1 MRIGYILIK
10 VTLVILVISI
20 FLGGCKYNRNRD
32 DINNDELITIQNND
46 ENEILLRNKNITEN
60 YIEDKILLGNK
71 NDYYEIYKESYIKEL
86 YTNPEINEYL
96 YSGSYTEKINEESIH
111 NGKSTEIFPI
121 TSSILETKLYYS
133 TDLEYRE
140 NLEDYFTLNNVYIDS
155 NFEYQYKIKN
165 YVNFF
170 LDSRTLNM
178 NLEDIKKI
186 FISKNNYIKIFE
198 KNFDNNIK
206 VRIVSILNDIEDNS
220 LIKPRINLIQTIKDD
235 RIISVTSIN
244 PQGQTLEEPI
254 FDISDV
260 ISINLE
266 ENQYLVLFGYNIY
279 DPKDVRTE
287 IHFYKLINEKNDLS
301 WINSNIKLKE
311 TLVKSDLLFE
321 SEDFQYYIDGISFP
335 SMKVNVNVSSEGIFN
350 KDLLYD
356 IIYEIESNKLF
367 LITQSEILLKDSNT
381 SQQFILYEIIE

>member
-198 KNFDNNIK
+198 KNLDNNIK
-206 VRIVSILNDIEDNS
+206 VIIVSILNDIEDNS

-321 SEDFQYYIDGISFP
+321 SEDFQYYIDGIYFP